1 MTVEEKSRLEQTFQH
16 SMSVEEVDYDEE
28 RDKTKKQS
36 VWTPVKL
43 VTTAPT
49 NATETVD
56 SQKEKSTLE
65 VWLCNIGLLAIQMQ
79 N

>member
-1 MTVEEKSRLEQTFQH
+1 
-16 SMSVEEVDYDEE
+16 MSVEEVDYDEE

-65 VWLCNIGLLAIQMQ
+65 V
-79 N
+79 